1 MTLEKL
7 HIAFNIELDKSNVSG
22 YPSFLPEERDYF
34 INAAITKFYKTK
46 YSGYNAQLK
55 GFQQNQKRSDDFR
68 NVIKSASAALVT
80 SDSIKYTASFPEDYW
95 FMVGETARI
104 KYPSATPGEYSY
116 KDVDVYECTIENLD
130 NRLNNSLSE
139 HKLNRGYARPLRVF
153 VGDNIFLYTDGSYSI
168 DKYAMFYIC
177 KPAEVNWYSTIQ
189 GYSNSTTELENVPD
203 HAWDEIIKL
212 AVKAAIENI
221 SDYRYQSYSQ
231 ETQVIE

>member
-80 SDSIKYTASFPEDYW
+80 SDSVKYTASFPEDYW

-168 DKYAMFYIC
+168 DKYVMFYIC
-177 KPAEVNWYSTIQ
+177 KPAEVNWYSTAQ

>member
-139 HKLNRGYARPLRVF
+139 HKFNRGYARPLRVF
-153 VGDNIFLYTDGSYSI
+153 VGNDILLYTDGEYSI
-168 DKYAMFYIC
+168 DKYSMSYIC
-177 KPAEVNWYSTIQ
+177 KPAEVNWYSTTQ

>member
-34 INAAITKFYKTK
+34 INTAITKFYKTK

-68 NVIKSASAALVT
+68 KVVKSTSLSVST
-80 SDSIKYTASFPEDYW
+80 SDFTKYTANFPEDYW

-104 KYPSATPGEYSY
+104 KYASTTPGEYVY
-116 KDVDVYECTIENLD
+116 KNVDVYECTIENLD

-139 HKLNRGYARPLRVF
+139 HILNRGHARPLRVF
-153 VGDNIFLYTDGSYSI
+153 VGDEILLYTDGEYSI
-168 DKYAMFYIC
+168 DRYDISYIC
-177 KPAEVNWYSTIQ
+177 KPAEVNWYSTAQ

-231 ETQVIE
+231 ETQVVE

>member
-68 NVIKSASAALVT
+68 NIIKSASAAIVT
-80 SDSIKYTASFPEDYW
+80 SDSIKYIANFPEDYW

-104 KYPSATPGEYSY
+104 KYASAIPGEYSY

-139 HKLNRGYARPLRVF
+139 HRLNRGHARPLRVF
-153 VGDNIFLYTDGSYSI
+153 VGNDIFLYTDGTYSI
-168 DKYAMFYIC
+168 DKYNMSYIC
-177 KPAEVNWYSTIQ
+177 KPSEVNWYSTTP

-203 HAWDEIIKL
+203 HAWDEIVKL